1 MNTMKRI
8 AFSLGAFTVS
18 VIVLGPMLH
27 EVLRAQDSWAED
39 DHDRDQIVS
48 IDRFVP
54 FLSTSLANQGEQAHL
69 FLREKLQRGRQHFR
83 GVVLMV
89 AGATTPVV
97 PSLDLPFENYS
108 FMGFLARAG
117 FDVFAMDLQ
126 GYGLSARPRMD
137 EPCNTQPSQQSLLI
151 PYPLAKPCNPPYP
164 FKMAIQSDWD
174 EIDRVVDY
182 VRHYRAVDKVNLV
195 SWSRGGPR
203 TGGYASQHPEK
214 VEKLVLYSPAMYNRK
229 GPSDPPPLPEPGFLM
244 QLASIAN
251 TFATWDGQ
259 VRCENQFRP
268 DIRETIANT
277 ILAFDPLGS
286 TWGNGTLSRAPLQNT
301 LWGWN
306 LHAAQGITSPT
317 LIIRGQL
324 DTVAPEPLQRD
335 LFADLGTHEKV
346 FVTVQCAGHQLV
358 WENQHMILLRAAA
371 EWLRAGTFADQSSGS
386 FFVDTNGEVHP
397 EANHSDTAV
406 LLNINHDRP

>member
-1 MNTMKRI
+1 MATIRWWL
-8 AFSLGAFTVS
+8 AALALSVS
-18 VIVLGPMLH
+18 VCVPGQRLVLH
-27 EVLRAQDSWAED
+27 A
-39 DHDRDQIVS
+39 DHSTADNFGTEHGNDNQIVT

-69 FLREKLQRGRQHFR
+69 FLREKFRRGQHHFR
-83 GVVLMV
+83 GAVLMV

-137 EPCNTQPSQQSLLI
+137 DPCNAQRMQQSLLI
-151 PYPLAKPCNPPYP
+151 PYPLATPCDPPYP

-182 VRHYRAVDKVNLV
+182 VRRYRGVDKVNLV

-214 VEKLVLYSPAMYNRK
+214 VEKLVLYSPAMYNRT
-229 GPSDPPPLPEPGFLM
+229 GSSDPPPLPEGGFLM
-244 QLASIAN
+244 QLATIAN
-251 TFATWDGQ
+251 AFATWDGQ
-259 VRCENQFRP
+259 VHCNHQFEP

-286 TWGNGTLSRAPLQNT
+286 TWGDGTLSRAPLQNT

-306 LHAAQGITSPT
+306 FDAAQGIVAPT

-324 DTVAPEPLQRD
+324 DTVAPEPLQRN
-335 LFADLGTHEKV
+335 LFADLGTAHKV
-346 FVTVQCAGHQLV
+346 FVTVECASHYLV
-358 WENQHMILLRAAA
+358 WENQHMVLLRAAA
-371 EWLRAGTFADQSSGS
+371 DWLREGTFAASSTGS
-386 FFVDTNGEVHP
+386 FVVDTEGHVLP
-397 EANHSDTAV
+397 E
-406 LLNINHDRP
+406 

>member
-1 MNTMKRI
+1 MGSRSNAGGAAMRKTALRWGTFTLS
-8 AFSLGAFTVS
+8 ASLFALTLHQVVGA
-18 VIVLGPMLH
+18 
-27 EVLRAQDSWAED
+27 RED
-39 DHDRDQIVS
+39 RDDRDRDQIVS

-54 FLSTSLANQGEQAHL
+54 FLSTSLANEGEQAHL
-69 FLREKLQRGRQHFR
+69 FLREKFRRGRHHVR
-83 GVVLMV
+83 GVVLVV

-108 FMGFLARAG
+108 FMEYLARTG

-137 EPCNTQPSQQSLLI
+137 DPCNTQPGQQSLLI
-151 PYPLAKPCNPPYP
+151 PYPLAKPCTPPYR

-182 VRHYRAVDKVNLV
+182 IRQYRGVDKVNLV

-203 TGGYASQHPEK
+203 TGGYASLHPEK
-214 VEKLVLYSPAMYNRK
+214 VEKLVLYSPAMYNRT

-244 QLASIAN
+244 QLATTAN

-259 VRCENQFRP
+259 VHCEDQFRP

-277 ILAFDPLGS
+277 VLAFDPLGS
-286 TWGNGTLSRAPLQNT
+286 TWGGGTLSRAPLQNT

-306 LHAAQGITSPT
+306 YKC
-317 LIIRGQL
+317 R
-324 DTVAPEPLQRD
+324 
-335 LFADLGTHEKV
+335 
-346 FVTVQCAGHQLV
+346 AGDHRPDAHHS
-358 WENQHMILLRAAA
+358 WSARHTGSRTAAA
-371 EWLRAGTFADQSSGS
+371 GS
-386 FFVDTNGEVHP
+386 VRGLWHGPQGVCDG
-397 EANHSDTAV
+397 SMR
-406 LLNINHDRP
+406 RPPARLGKPAHGSVTGGRRVAA